1 METTL
6 GVGVELLGVL
16 SCLVGFGGGVDRG
29 REEEGNEIIS
39 YEH

>member
-6 GVGVELLGVL
+6 RVGVELLGVF

-29 REEEGNEIIS
+29 REEGNEIIS
-39 YEH
+39 YGH